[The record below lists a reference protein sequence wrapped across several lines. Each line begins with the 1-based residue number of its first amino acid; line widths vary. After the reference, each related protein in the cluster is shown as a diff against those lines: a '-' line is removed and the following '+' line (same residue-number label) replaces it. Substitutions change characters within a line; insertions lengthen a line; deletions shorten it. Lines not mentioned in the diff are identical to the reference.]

1 MLRTCRLCGA
11 PFEAQNNAQG
21 YCSHECSR
29 EAARIRD
36 REYRRR
42 KKQASRPA
50 SRTGPPSNAAKWE
63 RALEVMRET
72 GKSYGQCQAE
82 GLFGPG
88 GRRDAH
94 RRGSDAGKDGPR
106 RKKAE
111 AEGLSAPR
119 KSKEG

>member
-1 MLRTCRLCGA
+1 MLRSCRLCGA

-21 YCSHECSR
+21 YCSRDCSR

-50 SRTGPPSNAAKWE
+50 SRTVTPSNAAKWE

-82 GLFGPG
+82 GLFNGRKG
-88 GRRDAH
+88 GR
-94 RRGSDAGKDGPR
+94 G
-106 RKKAE
+106 
-111 AEGLSAPR
+111 
-119 KSKEG
+119 